1 VALKDIKVL
10 IIGGGEVASAVAHK
24 LHRSHFKVCLTEI
37 PQPIAVSRGA
47 SFCEV
52 VYDGVVEIEGVKARR
67 INAYEEIAHVWGRNE
82 IPLLVDPQ
90 AKVKGWLKPD
100 IMIDAIMAKRNT
112 GTAINDA
119 PFVIGLGPG
128 FYAGKDVHAVV
139 ETNNSENLGKVI
151 LQGEAEPN
159 TGIPLEV
166 GLLTRERAMFSPI
179 EGVFHASLKIGDMVK
194 KGDIVGFIENVPI
207 KTQID
212 GVLRALLRDGLHINN
227 GAKLGEIDPR
237 GEKWLCYAIR
247 PRMRTIG
254 GGVLEAILMHL
265 NT

>member
-1 VALKDIKVL
+1 VVLKDIKVL
-10 IIGGGEVASAVAHK
+10 IRGGGEVASAVAHK

-52 VYDGVVEIEGVKARR
+52 VYDGVVEVEGVKARR
-67 INAYEEIAHVWGRNE
+67 IDTYEEIASVWEGNE
-82 IPLLVDPQ
+82 IPLLIDPQ
-90 AKVKGWLKPD
+90 ATVKGWLKPD

-112 GTAINDA
+112 GTALNNA
-119 PFVIGLGPG
+119 PCVIGLGPG
-128 FYAGKDVHAVV
+128 FYAGKDVHMVV
-139 ETNNSENLGKVI
+139 ETNNSENLGKLI

-166 GLLTRERAMFSPI
+166 GLLTRERAMFSPN

-194 KGDIVGFIENVPI
+194 KGDIVGFIEDVPI
-207 KTQID
+207 KTQTD
-212 GVLRALLRDGLHINN
+212 GVLRALLRNGLHINN
-227 GAKLGEIDPR
+227 GTKLGEIDPR
-237 GEKWLCYAIR
+237 GEKWLCNAIR
-247 PRMRTIG
+247 PRMRTIA